1 MNNTELMKKVFE
13 TFGKIESDISD
24 EEGKYQVGDLTL
36 YYSMLFQVGF
46 ASIEKVFGVETTQDA
61 FYNTVD
67 YIFEVLKQGGYD
79 KEHDFLKR
87 LNLEDYGRE
96 KRSKQQ

>member
-1 MNNTELMKKVFE
+1 MDNTELMKKVFE
-13 TFGKIESDISD
+13 TFKKIKSDISD
-24 EEGKYQVGDLTL
+24 EDGKYQVGDLTL

-46 ASIEKVFGVETTQDA
+46 ASIEKVFGLETTQNA

-67 YIFEVLKQGGYD
+67 YIVEVLKQGGYD

-96 KRSKQQ
+96 KRNKQQ

>member
-1 MNNTELMKKVFE
+1 MDNTELMKKVFE
-13 TFGKIESDISD
+13 TFKKIESDISD
-24 EEGKYQVGDLTL
+24 KDGKYQVGDLTL

-46 ASIEKVFGVETTQDA
+46 ASIEKVFGLETTQDA

-96 KRSKQQ
+96 KRNKQE

>member
-1 MNNTELMKKVFE
+1 MDNTEFMKKVFE
-13 TFGKIESDISD
+13 TFNKIESDISD
-24 EEGKYQVGDLTL
+24 TEGKYQVKDLTL

-46 ASIEKVFGVETTQDA
+46 ASIEKELGFEATQNA

-79 KEHDFLKR
+79 KEHNFLKR

-96 KRSKQQ
+96 KRSKEE